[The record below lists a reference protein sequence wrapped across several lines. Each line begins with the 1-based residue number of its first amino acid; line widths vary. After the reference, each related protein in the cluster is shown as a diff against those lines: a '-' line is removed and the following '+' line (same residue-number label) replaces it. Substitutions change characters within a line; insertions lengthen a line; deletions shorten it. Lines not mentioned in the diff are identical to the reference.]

1 MKIHYLATA
10 NIPSRTANSLQIIK
24 MCEAFSLI
32 GHNISLIVPN
42 LICNNNSIKNYY
54 DLRKKIKIYK
64 VGVKKKYLSGI
75 DSILTP
81 IMILKKSLSLGND
94 IIITR
99 NLVISFFLI
108 ILKKKHIFEIHDDL
122 MIGGKKLS
130 YIFKLFNLLN
140 SKSIL
145 KLVFIT
151 HELKEYIKKKYNYS
165 NNNFEILPDAT
176 DIKSEKN
183 FKIKILEKKKIGYF
197 GSIYNSRGIPL
208 IIKLSKIDKNNDYF
222 IYGGSKSEVKKI
234 IIHESENLKIYP
246 QISFKKVKK
255 IIKKM
260 DILLMPYTN
269 KATISGDYGNIIN
282 FMSPM
287 KMFDYLGAGKIIIS
301 SNIKVLREVLIDNF
315 NSILIKDFLNIYK
328 WKEQIDKVNLK
339 KKKYLKIKKNAILT
353 SLKFTWKKRADKI
366 LKEIK

>member
-353 SLKFTWKKRADKI
+353 SLKFTWKKRAVKI

>member
-1 MKIHYLATA
+1 MK
-10 NIPSRTANSLQIIK
+10 SSK
-24 MCEAFSLI
+24 
-32 GHNISLIVPN
+32 
-42 LICNNNSIKNYY
+42 KNQ
-54 DLRKKIKIYK
+54 
-64 VGVKKKYLSGI
+64 
-75 DSILTP
+75 
-81 IMILKKSLSLGND
+81 
-94 IIITR
+94 
-99 NLVISFFLI
+99 
-108 ILKKKHIFEIHDDL
+108 
-122 MIGGKKLS
+122 
-130 YIFKLFNLLN
+130 
-140 SKSIL
+140 
-145 KLVFIT
+145 
-151 HELKEYIKKKYNYS
+151 
-165 NNNFEILPDAT
+165 
-176 DIKSEKN
+176 N

-353 SLKFTWKKRADKI
+353 SLKFTWKKRAVKI

>member
-339 KKKYLKIKKNAILT
+339 KKKIFKNKKKCNPNLAKIYMEKK
-353 SLKFTWKKRADKI
+353 SC
-366 LKEIK
+366 

>member
-10 NIPSRTANSLQIIK
+10 NIPSRTANSLQIVK

-32 GHNISLIVPN
+32 GYNISLIVPN
-42 LICNNNSIKNYY
+42 LICNNNSIKSYY
-54 DLRKKIKIYK
+54 DLKRKFKIYK
-64 VGVKKKYLSGI
+64 VGVKKKYISGI
-75 DSILTP
+75 DSILIP
-81 IMILKKSLSLGND
+81 IKILKKSLDLGND

-122 MIGGKKLS
+122 VVGGKKLS

-140 SKSIL
+140 SKSIF

-151 HELKEYIKKKYNYS
+151 HELKKYISKKYNYS
-165 NNNFEILPDAT
+165 NNNFEILADAT

-183 FKIKILEKKKIGYF
+183 FKIKILKKKKIGYF
-197 GSIYNSRGIPL
+197 GSIYNSRGILL
-208 IIKLSKIDKNNDYF
+208 IIKLSKMDKNNNYF
-222 IYGGSKSEVKKI
+222 IYGGSKSDVKKI
-234 IIHESENLKIYP
+234 IIHQRENLKIYP
-246 QISFKKVKK
+246 QISFKNVKK

-260 DILLMPYTN
+260 DILLMPYTK
-269 KATISGDYGNIIN
+269 KATISGDHGNIIN

-301 SNIKVLREVLIDNF
+301 SNIKVLREVLINNF
-315 NSILIKDFLNIYK
+315 NSVLIKNFTNVYK
-328 WKEQIDKVNLK
+328 WKEQIDKVDLK
-339 KKKYLKIKKNAILT
+339 KKKYLNIKKNAVLT
-353 SLKFTWKKRADKI
+353 SLKFTWKKRAYTMIKKI
-366 LKEIK
+366 K

>member
-64 VGVKKKYLSGI
+64 VGIKKKYLSGI

-151 HELKEYIKKKYNYS
+151 HELKKYIKKKYNYS

-353 SLKFTWKKRADKI
+353 SLKFTWKKRAVKI

>member
-64 VGVKKKYLSGI
+64 VGIKKKYLSGI

-122 MIGGKKLS
+122 MVGGKKLS

-353 SLKFTWKKRADKI
+353 SLKFTWKKRAVKI